1 MNSFTPEQIMKTG
14 TIPAVD
20 GNGIQLYDSDGNKYY
35 DLNEISNVLG
45 QKNQHFT
52 QRMTDKLND
61 LVGGKIADSPEKV
74 KLYQYLS
81 ETTGNRYN
89 YIHLTSS
96 GSEASEWAVRM
107 ALKMTGRNEVLAFW
121 NSIHGRTYLSAS
133 MSGMPRRK
141 QGYAPSAP
149 GVLYGIYPDCMH
161 CPFEKSCENCDFFC
175 LKFLEK
181 KI

>member
-14 TIPAVD
+14 TIPAVE

-74 KLYQYLS
+74 KLYLYLS
-81 ETTGNRYN
+81 ETTGNRYK

-107 ALKMTGRNEVLAFW
+107 ALKMTGRNEVLHFGTAFTEEL
-121 NSIHGRTYLSAS
+121 I
-133 MSGMPRRK
+133 
-141 QGYAPSAP
+141 
-149 GVLYGIYPDCMH
+149 
-161 CPFEKSCENCDFFC
+161 
-175 LKFLEK
+175 
-181 KI
+181 

>member
-1 MNSFTPEQIMKTG
+1 MRF
-14 TIPAVD
+14 
-20 GNGIQLYDSDGNKYY
+20 L
-35 DLNEISNVLG
+35 LW
-45 QKNQHFT
+45 
-52 QRMTDKLND
+52 MTEKLQG
-61 LVGGKIADSPEKV
+61 LLGGKVADSPEKR
-74 KLYQYLS
+74 KFYQYLS
-81 ETTGNRYN
+81 ETTGNRYR
-89 YIHLTSS
+89 YVHLTSS

-149 GVLYGIYPDCMH
+149 GVLYGIYPDRMH

-181 KI
+181 KMAKRN